1 MRYGPVL
8 LVAGVLVTSTDG
20 WTQQKTVPPDT
31 DTQLRVLRQQVAA
44 MRKQLNATRNELF
57 AATAALSSA
66 TAALSATTTA
76 RQSGQVQLSTLQ
88 RELESLKADLRG
100 LRANSILDLNGYLTF
115 DISNG
120 YPTALFRGVNV
131 QIVNGMGETQTVN
144 GTGNLIVGYNRPS
157 ATSFIC
163 SLGITDSAS
172 GCLANGGVWA
182 QSHKSGSHNII
193 GGDFNSYSSWGGLV
207 LGMENATSAP
217 YTAVLAG
224 ARNRAGGAF
233 ASIAGG
239 SFNTASG
246 ISSSVSAGTEN
257 HATGEFAAVGGG
269 VQRTAPGRNDWTAGT
284 LLQNR

>member
-1 MRYGPVL
+1 
-8 LVAGVLVTSTDG
+8 
-20 WTQQKTVPPDT
+20 VPPDT

-76 RQSGQVQLSTLQ
+76 RQNGQVQLSTLQ

-100 LRANSILDLNGYLTF
+100 LKANSILDLNGYLTF
-115 DISNG
+115 EISNG

-131 QIVNGMGETQTVN
+131 QIVNGMGDTQTVN

-163 SLGITDSAS
+163 SLGITDAAS

-207 LGMENATSAP
+207 LGMENAISAP

-257 HATGEFAAVGGG
+257 HATGEFATVGGG

-284 LLQNR
+284 PLQNR